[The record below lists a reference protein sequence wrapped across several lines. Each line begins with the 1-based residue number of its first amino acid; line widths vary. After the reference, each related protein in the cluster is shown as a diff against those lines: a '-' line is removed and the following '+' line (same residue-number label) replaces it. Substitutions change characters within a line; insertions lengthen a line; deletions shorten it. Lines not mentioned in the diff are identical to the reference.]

1 MGFDEDV
8 GGTFFILNDLQDEY
22 RDSPGTVVAADF
34 YHANSLLPLSDSEIL
49 EQVQRNMAKC
59 VPEFANAE
67 LEYGAVLRVPQ
78 AVTHFSPGSN
88 RWMPTQET
96 PIPNVFMSGDWVKNV
111 PHGANGLS
119 QERALVTGYRA
130 ANMVIDELAMGEPKE
145 ILQVE
150 EDEEHVKVA
159 RDITKQITS
168 ALP

>member
-1 MGFDEDV
+1 
-8 GGTFFILNDLQDEY
+8 
-22 RDSPGTVVAADF
+22 
-34 YHANSLLPLSDSEIL
+34 
-49 EQVQRNMAKC
+49 MAKC

-67 LEYGAVLRVPQ
+67 LEGSISCYECFLDCQLLLCAGGDGGSEYSSALFRQYGAVLRVPQ

-96 PIPNVFMSGDWVKNV
+96 PLPNVFMSGDWVKNV

-130 ANMVIDELAMGEPKE
+130 ANMVIHELAMGEPKE

-159 RDITKQITS
+159 RNITKQITS
-168 ALP
+168 ALPFPVSFINSA